1 MIVICVIC
9 YYNNMEKPKKGMN
22 IVMSNFDSFIDK
34 AREVADVA
42 VQKTGEIVE
51 ISKVRL
57 QAIKLNH
64 NIQRSYERLGS
75 MYYDSI
81 KFGADS
87 QDLLDACVK
96 EIDDLLIELEKLNN
110 IAHGESGGEIR
121 CDKCGFENVAE
132 AFFCARC
139 GAPFKE

>member
-1 MIVICVIC
+1 
-9 YYNNMEKPKKGMN
+9 
-22 IVMSNFDSFIDK
+22 MSNFDSFIDK

-57 QAIKLNH
+57 QAIKINH
-64 NIQRSYERLGS
+64 NIQRAYERLGS
-75 MYYDSI
+75 IYYDSV

-87 QDLLDACVK
+87 QELLDGCVR
-96 EIDDLLIELEKLNN
+96 EIDELLIELEKLNDMVP
-110 IAHGESGGEIR
+110 GENAAEIR
-121 CDKCGFENVAE
+121 CDKCGFENVPE

-139 GAPFKE
+139 GVPFKD